1 MFFFHC
7 SIECLTIAH
16 DAGTFL
22 VTVKAT
28 IDGVLKSSAVREF
41 LFLVKVMLNIIR
53 IPKRWWLKWRWYS
66 THYNSLPQVNTVQ
79 HIMQETKLIYNSSCF
94 IIPYIV
100 LYPSPSCCFFSLHF
114 MFSNPEKG
122 FVIDYESINT
132 TNKCSNGTKRRK
144 KFIDT
149 HSQIHKI
156 KNKLL

>member
-1 MFFFHC
+1 MFNYFISFFCEKQINMYLDGVFFHC

-22 VTVKAT
+22 VTVEAT

-53 IPKRWWLKWRWYS
+53 IPKRWWLKWSWYS

-79 HIMQETKLIYNSSCF
+79 RIMQETKLIYNSSCF

-100 LYPSPSCCFFSLHF
+100 LYPSPSCCFFLFLH
-114 MFSNPEKG
+114 
-122 FVIDYESINT
+122 VIHVFKPRERFCNRLWKY
-132 TNKCSNGTKRRK
+132 
-144 KFIDT
+144 
-149 HSQIHKI
+149 
-156 KNKLL
+156 

>member
-1 MFFFHC
+1 MWKTDKHVLRCFFFHC

-41 LFLVKVMLNIIR
+41 LFLVKVMLNIIC

-79 HIMQETKLIYNSSCF
+79 RIMQETKLIYNSSCF

-100 LYPSPSCCFFSLHF
+100 LYPSPSCCFF
-114 MFSNPEKG
+114 FSSFHVFKPWERFCNRLWK
-122 FVIDYESINT
+122 Y
-132 TNKCSNGTKRRK
+132 
-144 KFIDT
+144 
-149 HSQIHKI
+149 
-156 KNKLL
+156 